1 MEAPKPLPGAVCLRG
16 GHATISTM
24 SDLLKLP
31 QIHVRGTPAEL
42 GRAQGQQLKAMIGEF
57 VAQRLRAAK
66 VYLYERGIRDEQTF
80 RDLGRRCL
88 EALSVWDQD
97 GWIEH
102 MTLAEAAG
110 VDAVDLY
117 TTGNMTDI
125 RDILALPAVADAEGC
140 TTALLPGP
148 HTADGQVIAAQTW
161 DLNPSDLDFVVAVH
175 RQPSADA
182 RVSPETWS
190 VTCAGCPSLI
200 GMNAHGVAV
209 GTTNIKTR
217 GSRVG
222 IPYLS
227 LLHKAIRC
235 GDRASALA
243 TIIEAPRAAAHT
255 YWAADAGGVD
265 DIECTATSHV
275 MRRGERPLT
284 RTNHCQDAGH
294 ARIEDPTAATSSS
307 KARLARVTARLAMDK
322 HSVASLKALFADRSD
337 GVDSV
342 NRFPE
347 DNQGT
352 STNACVIA
360 IPARRD
366 LYACRGPSDRGEW
379 VRLPF
384 G

>member
-1 MEAPKPLPGAVCLRG
+1 MPA
-16 GHATISTM
+16 
-24 SDLLKLP
+24 LLKLP

-42 GRAQGQQLKAMIGEF
+42 GRGQGEQLKPLIGAF
-57 VAQRLRAAK
+57 VEQRLRAAK

-88 EALSVWDQD
+88 EALKSWDNE
-97 GWIEH
+97 GWVEH
-102 MTLAEAAG
+102 MALSEAAG

-125 RDILALPAVADAEGC
+125 RDILALPQLSETGADAEGC
-140 TTALLPGP
+140 TTALVPGSFS
-148 HTADGQVIAAQTW
+148 ADGAVIAAQTW
-161 DLNPSDLDFVVAVH
+161 DLNPSDLDYVVAVH
-175 RQPSADA
+175 RQPIAG
-182 RVSPETWS
+182 PETWS
-190 VTCAGCPSLI
+190 VTCAGCPSLV
-200 GMNAHGVAV
+200 GMNALGVAV

-235 GDRASALA
+235 TDRATALK
-243 TIIEAPRAAAHT
+243 TIVDAPRAAAHT
-255 YWAADAGGVD
+255 YWAADIHGVD

-275 MRRGERPLT
+275 FRRGERPLT

-294 ARIEDPTAATSSS
+294 TRIEDETAASPSS
-307 KARLARVTARLAMDK
+307 KARLARVTGRLAESKQTID
-322 HSVASLKALFADRSD
+322 SLKQLFADRSD
-337 GVDSV
+337 GVNSV
-342 NRFPE
+342 NRFAE
-347 DNQGT
+347 DQQGT
-352 STNACVIA
+352 STNACLIA
-360 IPARRD
+360 IPARRE
-366 LYACRGPSDRGEW
+366 LHACRGSSDRGEW

>member
-1 MEAPKPLPGAVCLRG
+1 
-16 GHATISTM
+16 M
-24 SDLLKLP
+24 SALLKLP
-31 QIHVRGTPAEL
+31 QIHVRGTPADL
-42 GRAQGQQLKAMIGEF
+42 GRGQGEQLKPVIGEF

-88 EALSVWDQD
+88 EALKGWDHD
-97 GWIEH
+97 GWVEH
-102 MTLAEAAG
+102 LALAEAAG

-125 RDILALPAVADAEGC
+125 RDILALPALADAEGC
-140 TTALLPGP
+140 TTALVPGS
-148 HTADGQVIAAQTW
+148 HTADGQVIASQTW
-161 DLNPSDLDFVVAVH
+161 DLNPSDLDYVVAVH
-175 RQPSADA
+175 RQPTSG
-182 RVSPETWS
+182 PETWS
-190 VTCAGCPSLI
+190 ITCAGCPSLI

-235 GDRASALA
+235 NDRAIALQ
-243 TIIEAPRAAAHT
+243 TIIAAPRAAAHT
-255 YWAADAGGVD
+255 YWAADQGGVD
-265 DIECTATSHV
+265 DVECTATSHV
-275 MRRGERPLT
+275 LRQGDRPLT
-284 RTNHCQDAGH
+284 RTNHCQDTAH
-294 ARIEDPTAATSSS
+294 SRIEDPTAASPSS
-307 KARLARVTARLAMDK
+307 KARLARVTGRLAAGKQTVDG
-322 HSVASLKALFADRSD
+322 LRALFADRSD

-360 IPARRD
+360 VPARRE
-366 LYACRGPSDRGEW
+366 LHACRGSSDRGEW

>member
-1 MEAPKPLPGAVCLRG
+1 MTALLQLPL
-16 GHATISTM
+16 
-24 SDLLKLP
+24 
-31 QIHVRGTPAEL
+31 IHVRGTPAEL
-42 GRAQGQQLKAMIGEF
+42 GRGQGEQLKPLIGAF
-57 VAQRLRAAK
+57 VEQRLRAAK
-66 VYLYERGIRDEQTF
+66 VYLFERGIRDEQTF

-88 EALSVWDQD
+88 DALKSWDND
-97 GWIEH
+97 GWVEH
-102 MTLAEAAG
+102 MALAEAAG

-125 RDILALPAVADAEGC
+125 RDILALPQKADSAAATATSADAEGC
-140 TTALLPGP
+140 TTALVPGS
-148 HTADGQVIAAQTW
+148 HSADGAVIAAQTW
-161 DLNPSDLDFVVAVH
+161 DLNPTDLDYVVSIH
-175 RQPSADA
+175 RQPTEGTTIN
-182 RVSPETWS
+182 PETWS
-190 VTCAGCPSLI
+190 VTCAGCPSLV

-227 LLHKAIRC
+227 LLHKALRSP
-235 GDRASALA
+235 DRASALK

-265 DIECTATSHV
+265 DIECTAISHSK
-275 MRRGERPLT
+275 RRGDRPLT
-284 RTNHCQDAGH
+284 RTNHCQDPSN
-294 ARIEDPTAATSSS
+294 ARIEGEAATSSS
-307 KARLARVTARLAMDK
+307 KARLARVTSWLADGK
-322 HSVASLKALFADRSD
+322 QTVERLKAMFADRSD

-352 STNACVIA
+352 STNACLIA
-360 IPARRD
+360 IPARRE
-366 LYACRGPSDRGEW
+366 LHACRGSSDRGEW
-379 VRLPF
+379 VRLSF